1 MSDSEKE
8 DTPVE
13 EPLVRK
19 GRPTGR
25 PDSTQRKRRTAQEIS
40 DDKVMVA
47 QMKLDNLKE
56 IEANKLANKRIIKKP
71 PPVQTRAPKPKPVPT
86 HNESDSDSDGPPG
99 LPSVKKTSRQQ
110 LYDSWFK

>member
-1 MSDSEKE
+1 MSDLEE
-8 DTPVE
+8 DTPVTE

-40 DDKVMVA
+40 DDKVRVA
-47 QMKLDNLKE
+47 QLKLETLKE
-56 IEANKLANKRIIKKP
+56 IEANKLANKKQRA
-71 PPVQTRAPKPKPVPT
+71 PVQSRIPKPKPVPT
-86 HNESDSDSDGPPG
+86 HNESDSESDGAPG
-99 LPSVKKTSRQQ
+99 LPNPRTSRQQ

>member
-1 MSDSEKE
+1 MSDLDE
-8 DTPVE
+8 DTPVTE

-40 DDKVMVA
+40 EDKVRVA
-47 QMKLDNLKE
+47 QTKLETLKE
-56 IEANKLANKRIIKKP
+56 IEANKLANKKQRAP
-71 PPVQTRAPKPKPVPT
+71 PAQPRVPKPKPVP
-86 HNESDSDSDGPPG
+86 NESESDSDGAPG
-99 LPSVKKTSRQQ
+99 LPNPRTSRQQ